1 MFDVVFIVEILKYV
15 FLYGFKFLVKI
26 NKFRVYQDSQAQL
39 EEMDFLES
47 GDCPALLV
55 HKATQGKMV

>member
-1 MFDVVFIVEILKYV
+1 VESQEIREKL
-15 FLYGFKFLVKI
+15 
-26 NKFRVYQDSQAQL
+26 VYQDSQAQL